1 MTVKAEPPFE
11 APDLNMTGG
20 RANVPAKKIDELDL
34 HSEHVQEVLG
44 VPPRWLVRWG
54 STVVFAIVVALV
66 ELSWIL
72 QYPDVIPASV
82 VVTTPTPPSSV
93 TAQASGGLLRVQVR
107 DNEPVKQGALL
118 AVIEN
123 SADPGAVFALEERLA
138 AIGSEPQRTALG
150 LEFADDLLIGELR
163 GDYGAFVRAFKA
175 LKFYLQVDPANA
187 EIRSLEPQLA
197 RHAERRQSLERQR
210 EILAGQVELAQS
222 DYSRASKLA
231 ANQNLTINDLNARSR
246 LLLQAKQALEAVVA
260 SIADINLEIDRLE
273 QNIANLRLRDRQ
285 QRHELLLAF
294 SQSYETLRSHL
305 AVWERTYVLR
315 APIDGQVSLFR
326 FWSNHQFVR
335 SGDEVFT
342 IVPEATQKP
351 FGKMLVPIANSGKIK
366 LGQPVFIRLDNYQFE
381 EYGLLRGVVRS
392 ISPVPRGAQYA
403 IEVELSDGLITSF
416 GRQLE
421 FRQEMQGSAEI
432 VTEDLRLI
440 ERIFYQLRALF
451 LANNSSKVD
460 GRV

>member
-1 MTVKAEPPFE
+1 
-11 APDLNMTGG
+11 
-20 RANVPAKKIDELDL
+20 
-34 HSEHVQEVLG
+34 
-44 VPPRWLVRWG
+44 
-54 STVVFAIVVALV
+54 
-66 ELSWIL
+66 
-72 QYPDVIPASV
+72 
-82 VVTTPTPPSSV
+82 
-93 TAQASGGLLRVQVR
+93 
-107 DNEPVKQGALL
+107 QGALL

-197 RHAERRQSLERQR
+197 RHAERRQSLDRQR

-305 AVWERTYVLR
+305 AVWERMYVLR

-351 FGKMLVPIANSGKIK
+351 FGKLLFPIANSGKIK

-421 FRQEMQGSAEI
+421 FRQEM
-432 VTEDLRLI
+432 
-440 ERIFYQLRALF
+440 
-451 LANNSSKVD
+451 
-460 GRV
+460 